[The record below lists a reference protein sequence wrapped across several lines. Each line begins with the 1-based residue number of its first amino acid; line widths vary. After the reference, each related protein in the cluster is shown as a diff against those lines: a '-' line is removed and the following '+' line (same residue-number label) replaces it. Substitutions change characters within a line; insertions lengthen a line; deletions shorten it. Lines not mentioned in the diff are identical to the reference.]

1 MSSLY
6 GSRRSSKT
14 TDRGDTGA
22 GTGLPSTN
30 GRPPVSSFSTYGQG
44 SYGQYGQQYAEQF
57 SRHYNQQLE
66 QGLGSSYGQ
75 YGTGSSQYDSR
86 LYGTGDNPYA
96 GYGGYGTIGAGGYD
110 QSYSSRNPYAELERS
125 KFADTSMSST
135 AGRTRPT
142 SGRPTSAARSHRESS
157 FSPFGDNTKGKVPQS
172 KLPDG
177 KKNLK
182 TPTKYDA

>member
-6 GSRRSSKT
+6 GSRRSSKS
-14 TDRGDTGA
+14 TDRGDNS
-22 GTGLPSTN
+22 TGLPSTN

-66 QGLGSSYGQ
+66 QGLGSYGQ
-75 YGTGSSQYDSR
+75 YGSSQQYDSR
-86 LYGTGDNPYA
+86 LYGTGENPYA
-96 GYGGYGTIGAGGYD
+96 GYGGYGTVGAGGYE
-110 QSYSSRNPYAELERS
+110 QSYSSRNPYAELDRS
-125 KFADTSMSST
+125 KFAETTASST
-135 AGRTRPT
+135 VGRTRPT

-157 FSPFGDNTKGKVPQS
+157 FSPFGDSAKGKVPQS
-172 KLPDG
+172 KLSDE